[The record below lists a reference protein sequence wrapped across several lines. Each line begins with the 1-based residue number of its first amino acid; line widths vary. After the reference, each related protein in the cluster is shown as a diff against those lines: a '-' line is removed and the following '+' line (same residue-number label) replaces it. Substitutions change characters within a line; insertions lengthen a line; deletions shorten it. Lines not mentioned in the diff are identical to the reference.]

1 MDENFNR
8 WMNFYDNIKDPS
20 WPDCANEYEFWSLPT
35 QIQQE
40 ILELH
45 HGSIY
50 VFLNDQDIEDLSDFQ
65 IEHVGNNSETK
76 NLLADKKFRV
86 GKNFY
91 VYYHPDMVF
100 GGVGLAQDYP
110 RIVKYLYPTRK
121 FTHCLDWC
129 SGAGFLGFRLLAD
142 EICENV
148 TLMDCFFPA
157 IEACKTSI
165 KHMPEQLQNRVTL
178 VHSDMIDGILDTSSK
193 KFDLVVGIPPL
204 RQLKKYDNIRYSANA
219 IRLLSNPG
227 LKVHQ
232 EFFENIGKYL
242 SDDGIIL
249 LQKHIELSDVSD
261 FEQFINAGGLKIT
274 KLFREKS
281 HPDNYYMEIK
291 HR

>member
-8 WMNFYDNIKDPS
+8 WMNFYNNIKDPS
-20 WPDCANEYEFWSLPT
+20 WPNCANEHEFWSLPK

-45 HGSIY
+45 NGSIY
-50 VFLNDQDIEDLSDFQ
+50 VALNDQDIEDLSDSQ
-65 IEHVGNNSETK
+65 TDPIGNNSETK
-76 NLLADKKFRV
+76 NLLADNKFQV
-86 GKNFY
+86 GKDFY

-100 GGVGLAQDYP
+100 GGVGPAQDYP
-110 RIVKYLYPTRK
+110 RIVKYLYPARK

-129 SGAGFLGFRLLAD
+129 AGAGFLGFRFLAD
-142 EICENV
+142 DICENV

-157 IEACKTSI
+157 MEACKTSME
-165 KHMPEQLQNRVTL
+165 HMPKRFHDRVNL
-178 VHSDMIDGILDTSSK
+178 VHSDVIDGILDTSAE

-204 RQLKKYDNIRYSANA
+204 RQLKKYDNIRHSTNS

-227 LKVHQ
+227 LKIHQ
-232 EFFENIGKYL
+232 EFFKNIGKYL

-249 LQKHIELSDVSD
+249 LQKHIELSDALD
-261 FEQFINAGGLKIT
+261 FEQFINDGGLKIT